1 MIRPLHNQELLNSGI
16 DPGIIALNF
25 KSLEGDITHQYLLE
39 DAIAKLGD
47 GKQTP
52 HSSQYVTSEVS
63 KLFKRYAHTL
73 NGGWWC
79 SGVDPLNN
87 YSEMGWGCF
96 KPDSPR
102 RDHET
107 GKIIKYE
114 HPPGTATRAFFL
126 DVPAHVWVLIS
137 DRYNIPIDKYQS
149 FCQWVKDHPQIPIT
163 ITEGAKK
170 AAALLSC
177 GIVAI
182 GLPGINNGY
191 SYDGYYT
198 FENGKKVKVRTGPN
212 YLIPDLE
219 HFANE
224 GRHFN
229 ICFDNDEKPK
239 TVENVKNAICQY
251 SYLLSS
257 KGCTTKVCKWE
268 FKEKGIDDV
277 LVKHGMDAVIKIIAN
292 SLTLNQFLVYN
303 FNCLTY
309 KVAVNLNQKYL
320 GDIDIPEL
328 IKYLLIKSP
337 KGTGKTESL
346 IKIVDLYN
354 QLGIPVIVLTHRVQ
368 LGEAICNRL
377 GLPFVTEIRN
387 SETGDLLGYGLCA
400 DSLHPT
406 SQARFNADSFKNC
419 VVVADEIEQVTEHL
433 LNSSTEV
440 KKHRTE
446 IFNQLTILVKNARL
460 IIGLDADLTNV
471 AVDFVTELGNIKPI
485 KLTDIP
491 SGFEELFNN
500 RQTANSSY
508 LKQELIREL
517 SEYMGIY
524 LRYDEIEHIANKIKL
539 KNNLQQSFDNVQTAI
554 IHFLNYKQTP
564 HIIVNNWSENQWYI
578 TNYDES
584 NPTNFIAALCKA
596 IENDERVYI
605 AVDSQKTKGKYSTKN
620 LETYFSRKMTA
631 KLSSLFP
638 GKKILRIDSETIADP
653 THPAYGC
660 ISVINDVVKDYDI
673 VITSPSVSTGV
684 SIDFK
689 GHFTS
694 VWGCFQGVMTENS
707 VRQSLARVRENIPRH
722 IWIAK
727 CGLTQYGNGSSNIKS
742 LLASNHKQF
751 NAHINQLNLAGMS
764 IDETELET
772 YSIFTTTYAKI
783 ACRVNAAKSDYRNI
797 ILQNLAGEGHIINN
811 KSAQEDDETIK
822 AEIKENRD
830 INYNQELEDTENED
844 ITNMTD
850 IDYEKLSNQKHKTQQ
865 ERRKERKYKT
875 KQQYGEVTKEL
886 LALDDDGFYGKILLH
901 YYLTLG
907 RNFVTAKDKKAGEK
921 IKQSKAAYQPDFN
934 KTQYGSKVKILEHLE
949 VEEIITSGDELF
961 NSHPKVKAIADKL
974 RVDTFATKNHLGIT
988 ITNNTSDITILKR
1001 VLKLIGHDTSEV
1013 SRGVINQETGKRER
1027 VYKIVCIGGD
1037 DLRNQIFAGWLE
1049 RDLMSTE
1056 KVSRCYQS
1064 PTENVSLCY
1073 QMSASSNNKII
1084 NQPDIDITTDTENPP
1099 NTPQNCFVW
1108 VGEWVGGVVRTVERL
1123 SNGTYKAAVTLWNGM
1138 DRFICNESYIS
1149 IC

>member
-1 MIRPLHNQELLNSGI
+1 MITQKHFQEWLDSGVDPDIIDLNVI
-16 DPGIIALNF
+16 
-25 KSLEGDITHQYLLE
+25 SLEGDVTHEYLL
-39 DAIAKLGD
+39 DVAIAKLGD

-52 HSSQYVTSEVS
+52 HSNQYVTAEVVR
-63 KLFKRYAHTL
+63 LLKRYAHTL
-73 NGGWWC
+73 AGGWWC
-79 SGVDPLNN
+79 SGVDPLND
-87 YSEMGWGCF
+87 YDPMGWGCF
-96 KPDSPR
+96 KADNPR
-102 RDHET
+102 LDP
-107 GKIIKYE
+107 KKNKPIKYE
-114 HPPGTATRAFFL
+114 HPAGVATRAFFL
-126 DVPAHVWVLIS
+126 RVPKRIWQMISDKYGVPIGDCKEFWEWVLNH
-137 DRYNIPIDKYQS
+137 DIPIS
-149 FCQWVKDHPQIPIT
+149 

-170 AAALLSC
+170 AAALLSV

-182 GLPGINNGY
+182 GLPGVNNGY
-191 SYDGYYT
+191 TYDGSYT
-198 FENGKKVKVRTGPN
+198 FENGKKVKARTGPN

-224 GRHFN
+224 GRQFN

-251 SYLLSS
+251 SYLLSA

-292 SLTLNQFLVYN
+292 SLTLNQFLVYK

-328 IKYLLIKSP
+328 IKYLFIKSP

-354 QLGIPVIVLTHRVQ
+354 QFGISVIVLTHRVQ

-471 AVDFVTELGNIKPI
+471 SVDFVTELGNIEPI

-491 SGFEELFNN
+491 FGFEELFNK

-524 LRYDEIEHIANKIKL
+524 LRYDEIEHIANKVKL
-539 KNNLQQSFDNVQTAI
+539 KNNLQQSFDNIQTATI
-554 IHFLNYKQTP
+554 DFLNYKQTP
-564 HIIVNNWSENQWYI
+564 HIIVNNWNENQWHI
-578 TNYDES
+578 TNYSET

-596 IENDERVYI
+596 IENGERVYI
-605 AVDSQKTKGKYSTKN
+605 AVDSQKTKGKYSSKN
-620 LETYFSRKMTA
+620 LEIY
-631 KLSSLFP
+631 LQNLFP
-638 GKKILRIDSETIADP
+638 DKKILRIDSETIADP

-684 SIDFK
+684 SIDVK

-694 VWGCFQGVMTENS
+694 VWGCFQGVMIENS

-722 IWIAK
+722 VWIAK

-764 IDETELET
+764 IDKTELET

-783 ACRVNAAKSDYRNI
+783 ACRVNAAIDYRNI

-811 KSAQEDDETIK
+811 KSAQEDDELIK

-830 INYNQELEDTENED
+830 INYNQELEYINNSD
-844 ITNMTD
+844 ISSMTD
-850 IDYEKLSNQKHKTQQ
+850 QDFEKLSNQKSKTQQ
-865 ERRKERKYKT
+865 DKYRERKYST
-875 KQQYGEVTKEL
+875 RQRYGIEVTKEL
-886 LALDDDGFYGKILLH
+886 LALDDDGYNGQIKLH

-907 RNFVTAKDKKAGEK
+907 RDVVCAKDKKAGEK
-921 IKQSKAAYQPDFN
+921 IKQSKAVYQPDFN
-934 KTQYGSKVKILEHLE
+934 KTQYESKVKILELLE
-949 VEEIITSGDELF
+949 IQEIITSGDELF

-974 RVDTFATKNHLGIT
+974 RIDTFATKNHLGIA
-988 ITNNTSDITILKR
+988 ITKNTSDITILKR
-1001 VLKLIGHDTSEV
+1001 VLKLIGYDISEV
-1013 SRGVINQETGKRER
+1013 SRGAINQKTGKRER
-1027 VYKIVCIGGD
+1027 IYKIVCIGD
-1037 DLRNQIFAGWLE
+1037 QDLRNQIFASWLQ

-1056 KVSRCYQS
+1056 NVSHCYKIS
-1064 PTENVSLCY
+1064 TENVSACY
-1073 QMSASSNNKII
+1073 QVSAITNNKII

-1099 NTPQNCFVW
+1099 NPPQNCLVWDGLTGTW
-1108 VGEWVGGVVRTVERL
+1108 VGAVLKTSEIL
-1123 SNGTYKAAVTLWNGM
+1123 INGTYKALVVFWNGLE
-1138 DRFICNESYIS
+1138 RYVWNQSHIFVC
-1149 IC
+1149 